1 MELHFDIN
9 LTKKQKEI
17 YDLCHNPDVRE
28 IVAVCSR
35 QIGKTT
41 IAEILMIEAL
51 LSKRG
56 TVYYISPDFAQGK
69 KVYREVLNLLS
80 PTGLIK
86 AKNST
91 DLTIETVNGGFLGF
105 FSCKNPTAIR
115 GTTVSSLLVLDE
127 FAFFPEETAD
137 GQDLFNMVIRPITKA
152 KKPKTLYISTPNGK
166 SGAFYD
172 KYNEGLG
179 KTDGNI
185 RTVVAT
191 IYDDEMMSPEEVEEL
206 RLSMPP
212 LAWQQEYLVK
222 FLDNALTAFDG
233 FEDRFTK
240 YRMKDVDTS
249 KPCWAGVDFSAN
261 GEDET
266 ILTIVDKDNR
276 NRQWHITGTL
286 DKRYEEMARILDG
299 CTGLRG
305 CYMECNGIGEP
316 MINEVRKRMKKN
328 RTKCRYWTTT
338 NDSKA
343 GLVGNLQLLISQGE
357 IEFPEENTELF
368 RQFGWFGYEVN
379 KKTRRITYG
388 AKAPRH
394 DDRVMSLMMALQA
407 KEDMR
412 GGDASSYVVIQTRQS
427 GAGLR

>member
-1 MELHFDIN
+1 MRLKFRIN
-9 LTKKQKEI
+9 LTPAQKEA
-17 YDLCHNPDVRE
+17 YELFHNPEVRE
-28 IVAVCSR
+28 LVLNFSR
-35 QIGKTT
+35 QQGKTT
-41 IAEILMIEAL
+41 LCEILMIETL
-51 LSKRG
+51 LKKKC
-56 TVYYISPDFAQGK
+56 TVFYISPDFAQGK

-86 AKNST
+86 SKNST
-91 DLTIETVNGGFLGF
+91 DLTIETFNGSFLGF

-115 GTTVSSLLVLDE
+115 GNTCSGLLVLDE
-127 FAFFPEETAD
+127 CAYLPQETPD
-137 GQDLFNMVIRPITKA
+137 GQDLWSMVIRPITKA
-152 KKPKTLYISTPNGK
+152 KKPKVVFISTPNGK
-166 SGAFYD
+166 SGLFYD
-172 KYNEGLG
+172 KYNEGYG
-179 KTDGNI
+179 KTEGPI
-185 RTVVAT
+185 RTIECD
-191 IYDDEMMSPEEVEEL
+191 IYRDTLMSPEEVEEL